1 MALVKRTS
9 TDHYREKIIKGIRD
23 YKCGYCDWY
32 TYCKS
37 NVNQHQNTCKHA
49 RDAGYIPKPLYCS
62 VEGCPRC
69 PIGTKLQTTKP
80 FKQQGNLDKHNEDH
94 HGIIRST
101 RTKRNAM
108 RRTYK
113 TSRFIYRIT
122 PNSGKKIYEVFDT
135 ATENVVSLH
144 LNTKRITGF
153 YIDWLNIIDGLFQ
166 NRKSTFQTEFI
177 SLCEDR
183 PKDTKRG
190 LECMSIYRMCTPN
203 KLERI

>member
-1 MALVKRTS
+1 MAQMKRTS

-23 YKCGYCDWY
+23 YKCGYCDWH

-37 NVNQHQNTCKHA
+37 NIEQHQNTCKHA

-62 VEGCPRC
+62 VKGCARC
-69 PIGTKLQTTKP
+69 PIGREGQPTKP
-80 FKQQGNLDKHNEDH
+80 YKQQGNLDKHNKDH

-108 RRTYK
+108 RRKYK
-113 TSRFIYRIT
+113 TTRFIYRKT
-122 PNSGKKIYEVFDT
+122 PNSGTKIYEIFDT
-135 ATENVVSLH
+135 ATYNVVSH
-144 LNTKRITGF
+144 SLNTKRITVF

-166 NRKSTFQTEFI
+166 NCKTTFQAEFK
-177 SLCEDR
+177 SLCADR

-190 LECMSIYRMCTPN
+190 QECMSIY
-203 KLERI
+203 L